1 MDVSPYK
8 PEFRKSK
15 KQPKLPHKGMEK
27 NVLRPS
33 PYVKVQHDFNQCIMR
48 ACRGRRLA
56 ASGGIGAPPCVEMCC
71 SLLQDLLRGQT
82 GFQQLHKGRIAGH
95 EDVFVLPKGE
105 EILLAGEVEI
115 AIDH

>member
-1 MDVSPYK
+1 M
-8 PEFRKSK
+8 
-15 KQPKLPHKGMEK
+15 Q
-27 NVLRPS
+27 
-33 PYVKVQHDFNQCIMR
+33 
-48 ACRGRRLA
+48 RLTA
-56 ASGGIGAPPCVEMCC
+56 
-71 SLLQDLLRGQT
+71 LLQDLLRGQT